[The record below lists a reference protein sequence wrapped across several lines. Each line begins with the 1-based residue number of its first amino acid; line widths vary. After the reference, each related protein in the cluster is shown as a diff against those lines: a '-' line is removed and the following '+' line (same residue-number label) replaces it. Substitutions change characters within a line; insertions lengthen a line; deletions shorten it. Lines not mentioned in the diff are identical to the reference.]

1 MSLFTFS
8 AGSFSNGEKVGNTTA
23 YIKTFSSSVALP
35 TWIVAKYNNQSVI
48 TTTIPKIDVYLQKDL
63 FVDGNIIQ
71 LSDARFKEN
80 IIDLPE
86 SALQLLM
93 KVKPRQY
100 EFKSKHDKG
109 IHYGFIAQELEE
121 LFPELVKKSVNS
133 TTRTEIKAVN
143 YLEFIPL
150 LLMKIQ
156 DLQKQID
163 IINLKKE
170 TV

>member
-8 AGSFSNGEKVGNTTA
+8 TGSFSDGGKDPNSSA
-23 YIKTFSSSVALP
+23 YVKTFPSSVSAP
-35 TWIVAKYNNQSVI
+35 TWIVTNYNNQLVI

-80 IIDLPE
+80 IVDLPE

-93 KVKPRQY
+93 QVKPRQY
-100 EFKSKHDKG
+100 EFKSKNDKG
-109 IHYGFIAQELEE
+109 VHYGFIAQELEE
-121 LFPELVKKSVNS
+121 LFPSLVKKSVNS
-133 TTRTEIKAVN
+133 ITKAEVKAVN

-163 IINLKKE
+163 VLKSKM
-170 TV
+170 V